1 MLPLFLAAA
10 SFFPDT
16 ARIESANG
24 EVDEL
29 ADAVVTGRF
38 LGEAGSGSGSGE
50 PMKPPPMMPPPPPPM
65 TPPSASPSPPP
76 TGSPS
81 PPPPPPYSPGVYS
94 VEVVTLAFSTT
105 ANFDE
110 GAIKSAFAA
119 AAGVDDDDVE
129 LTQSDGLIAV
139 VIKVPT
145 DMDAATIV
153 STFSDAEIIETAEE
167 ALGDDADITV
177 SLTASAQVYPSSAFS
192 DDDDDDLSGGAIA
205 GIVIGVFIGVF
216 MLGAGVYYMMN
227 RDPDGSLSLQ
237 QKHEKDVELQGNSKV

>member
-1 MLPLFLAAA
+1 MLPLLLAAA

-24 EVDEL
+24 EADEL
-29 ADAVVTGRF
+29 ADTVVTGRF

-76 TGSPS
+76 TGSPT
-81 PPPPPPYSPGVYS
+81 PPPYSPGVEP
-94 VEVVTLAFSTT
+94 VEVVTLGFSTT
-105 ANFDE
+105 ADFDE

-119 AAGVDDDDVE
+119 AAGVDDDDV
-129 LTQSDGLIAV
+129 LVTQTAGLIAV

-145 DMDAATIV
+145 DMTADAIV

-177 SLTASAQVYPSSAFS
+177 SLTASSQVVPSS
-192 DDDDDDLSGGAIA
+192 DLPEDDDDDLSGGAIA